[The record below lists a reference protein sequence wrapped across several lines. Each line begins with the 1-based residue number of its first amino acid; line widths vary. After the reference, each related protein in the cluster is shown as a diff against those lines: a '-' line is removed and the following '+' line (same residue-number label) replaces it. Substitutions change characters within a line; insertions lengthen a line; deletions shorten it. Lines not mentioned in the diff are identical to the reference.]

1 MCYTADMSQED
12 QTSRQKLE
20 ERVTYCEHLADTLNG
35 VVADLQKR
43 VLALEL
49 QNRRL
54 LAELQQQQEAF
65 RAVGAPNE
73 RPPHY

>member
-1 MCYTADMSQED
+1 MSQED

-20 ERVTYCEHLADTLNG
+20 ERVTSCEHLADTLNG

-49 QNRRL
+49 QNGRL
-54 LAELQQQQEAF
+54 IAELQQQQEAL
-65 RAVGAPNE
+65 RAGGTLNE